1 MKNKEF
7 CYWWANI
14 WKKYK
19 ILSLKKFKCLELF
32 KKIMNIWI
40 FEKFLKEIESMAMN
54 WVHGLSPW
62 IESMDWVHRLSPWI
76 ESINWPLK
84 NRIEIRKII
93 KLFWVEKSIW
103 IFKNHEEIW
112 WKNLKS
118 QKFLMR
124 KWKNN
129 LMKID

>member
-32 KKIMNIWI
+32 KKNHEYLNFWKI
-40 FEKFLKEIESMAMN
+40 SQRN
-54 WVHGLSPW
+54 WVHGNELSPW
-62 IESMDWVHRLSPWI
+62 IESMDWVHGLSPWI